1 LRDPARIHKILSL
14 LEEYWEANPD
24 LRLCQIISNLT
35 SNTNFSSDPY
45 YLEDDVF
52 QKLLEEVLISSREN

>member
-1 LRDPARIHKILSL
+1 LRDPKRIHQILSL

-35 SNTNFSSDPY
+35 RNTNFSTDSY
-45 YLEDDVF
+45 YLDDDLF
-52 QKLLEEVLISSREN
+52 KTLLQDEILKIKSE

>member
-1 LRDPARIHKILSL
+1 LRDPVRIHKIISL

-45 YLEDDVF
+45 YLEDDLF
-52 QKLLEEVLISSREN
+52 KKLLEEELAKYSKE